1 MVVLSTSNMFKEFV
15 RMWHISFVIVIK
27 CLGEFEKKVYIQY
40 LNVEENPIYY
50 VIDIG
55 FLFM

>member
-1 MVVLSTSNMFKEFV
+1 
-15 RMWHISFVIVIK
+15 MWHISFVIVIK

-40 LNVEENPIYY
+40 LNVEENLAYY

-55 FLFM
+55 FLFV